1 MTTISKT
8 PAAIAIGQSTQV
20 AIDQTRRR
28 LLTGAALG
36 LAAAGAAG
44 LFPAHPA
51 AAASSDAIRPFRIN
65 IPEEDLVD
73 LRRRLAATRWSDKE
87 TVNDDSQG
95 VPQAM
100 LRDLV
105 RYWQTDYDWR
115 KVEARL
121 NALPQ
126 FVTEIDG
133 LDIHFIHVRSK
144 HDNAL
149 PLIVTH
155 GWPGS
160 VI

>member
-8 PAAIAIGQSTQV
+8 PAAIAIGQSTQE

-105 RYWQTDYDWR
+105 RY
-115 KVEARL
+115 
-121 NALPQ
+121 
-126 FVTEIDG
+126 
-133 LDIHFIHVRSK
+133 
-144 HDNAL
+144 
-149 PLIVTH
+149 
-155 GWPGS
+155 
-160 VI
+160 